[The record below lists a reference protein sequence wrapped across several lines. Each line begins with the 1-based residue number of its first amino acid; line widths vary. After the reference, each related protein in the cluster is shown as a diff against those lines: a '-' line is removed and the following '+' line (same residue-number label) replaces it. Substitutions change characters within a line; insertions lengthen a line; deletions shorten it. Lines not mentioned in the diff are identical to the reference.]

1 MRQVLKLSYLCGK
14 FQLVEDNYQLVTKTV
29 SGLEEV
35 LADEIRGMGAKN
47 VRLLH
52 RAVLCEGNKE
62 MMYRINYGARTALK
76 VLKPFK
82 TFFAKNEEE
91 LYKQA
96 QEIHWFE
103 ILTTDKTF
111 AIDAVVSG
119 SYFTHSQYVSYKL
132 KDAIVDQFRDVYGI
146 RPSINTLNPD
156 LRINLHIREDK
167 VQILFDSSGESLHK
181 RGYRKMVDKAPMNEV
196 LAAGLIQLS
205 GWQAD
210 SNFIDCMCGSGTL
223 PIEAAMF
230 AMKIPAGYYRKEY
243 GFMKWPDY
251 DEELWNKIRLEADSK
266 ICDFDHEIWASD
278 RSAKA
283 VSIAENNVQYAHLSH
298 DIHLMKKNMED
309 LTPPEGGGIVII
321 NPPYGD
327 RLEEDDIDEV
337 YENIGNTLKHNFVG
351 FKVWLITDDA
361 VALRHVGLRPVKKIP
376 IWNGPLECRF
386 VCFDIFEGKYRDM
399 KAREEN
405 EKNEESDNQP
415 PTSDS
420 ES

>member
-1 MRQVLKLSYLCGK
+1 M
-14 FQLVEDNYQLVTKTV
+14 EDSYQLVTKTAA
-29 SGLEEV
+29 GLEEV
-35 LADEIRGMGAKN
+35 LAAEIKALGAKN
-47 VRLLH
+47 VRVLH

-62 MMYRINYGARTALK
+62 LMYRINYTVRTALK

-82 TFFAKNEEE
+82 TFFAKNEDQ

-103 ILTTDKTF
+103 LLTTDQTF

-119 SYFTHSQYVSYKL
+119 NFFTHSQYAALRL

-146 RPSINTLNPD
+146 RPSINTLSPD
-156 LRINLHIREDK
+156 LRINLHIRQDK

-181 RGYRKMVDKAPMNEV
+181 RGYRKQVDKAPMNEV

-210 SNFIDCMCGSGTL
+210 CNFIDCMCGSGTL

-230 AMKIPAGYYRKEY
+230 AMNIPAGYYRKQW

-251 DEELWNKIRLEADSK
+251 DEALWQRIKEEADSK

-283 VSIAENNVQYAHLSH
+283 VAIAESNLVHAHLTR

-309 LTPPEGGGIVII
+309 LTPPEGRGVVIF

-327 RLEEDDIDEV
+327 RLEEDDIDQA
-337 YENIGNTLKHNFVG
+337 YESIGNTLKHTFKG
-351 FKVWLITDDA
+351 FQCWLITDDA
-361 VALRHVGLRPVKKIP
+361 VALKHIGLKPSEKIP
-376 IWNGPLECRF
+376 VWNGPLECRF
-386 VCFDIFEGKYRDM
+386 VRFDIFEGSYKDM
-399 KAREEN
+399 KAKSAEN
-405 EKNEESDNQP
+405 
-415 PTSDS
+415 DS
-420 ES
+420 ED

>member
-1 MRQVLKLSYLCGK
+1 M
-14 FQLVEDNYQLVTKTV
+14 EDSYQLVTKTAA
-29 SGLEEV
+29 GLEEV
-35 LADEIRGMGAKN
+35 LAAEIKALGAKN

-62 MMYRINYGARTALK
+62 LMYRINYTVRTALK

-82 TFFAKNEEE
+82 TFYAKSEDQ

-103 ILTTDKTF
+103 LLTTDQTF

-119 SYFTHSQYVSYKL
+119 NFFTHSQYAALRL

-146 RPSINTLNPD
+146 RLSINTLNPD
-156 LRINLHIREDK
+156 LRINLHIRQDK

-181 RGYRKMVDKAPMNEV
+181 RGYRKQVDKAPMNEV

-210 SNFIDCMCGSGTL
+210 CNFIDCMCGSGTL

-230 AMKIPAGYYRKEY
+230 AMNIPAGYYRNRW

-251 DEELWNKIRLEADSK
+251 DEALWLRIKEEADSR

-283 VSIAENNVQYAHLSH
+283 VAIAESNLAYAHLSH

-309 LTPPEGGGIVII
+309 LTPPEGRGILIF

-327 RLEEDDIDEV
+327 RLEEDDIDQV
-337 YENIGNTLKHNFVG
+337 YESIGNTLKHNFKG
-351 FKVWLITDDA
+351 FQCWLITDDA
-361 VALRHVGLRPVKKIP
+361 VALKHVGLKPSEKIP
-376 IWNGPLECRF
+376 VWNGPLECRF
-386 VCFDIFEGKYRDM
+386 VRFDIFEGSYKDM
-399 KAREEN
+399 KA
-405 EKNEESDNQP
+405 KNAGNDTED
-415 PTSDS
+415 
-420 ES
+420 

>member
-1 MRQVLKLSYLCGK
+1 M
-14 FQLVEDNYQLVTKTV
+14 EDSYQLVTKTAA
-29 SGLEEV
+29 GLEEV
-35 LADEIRGMGAKN
+35 LAAEIKALGAKN
-47 VRLLH
+47 VRVLH

-62 MMYRINYGARTALK
+62 LMYRINYTVRTALK

-82 TFFAKNEEE
+82 TFFAKNEDQ

-103 ILTTDKTF
+103 LLTTDQTF

-119 SYFTHSQYVSYKL
+119 NFFTHSQYAALRL

-146 RPSINTLNPD
+146 RPSINTLSPD
-156 LRINLHIREDK
+156 LRINLHIRQDK

-181 RGYRKMVDKAPMNEV
+181 RGYRKQVDKAPMNEV

-210 SNFIDCMCGSGTL
+210 CNFIDCMCGSGTL

-230 AMKIPAGYYRKEY
+230 AMNIPAGYYRKQW

-251 DEELWNKIRLEADSK
+251 DEALWQRIKEEADSK

-283 VSIAENNVQYAHLSH
+283 VAIAESNLVHALLTR

-309 LTPPEGGGIVII
+309 LTPPEGRGVVIF

-327 RLEEDDIDEV
+327 RLEEDDIDQA
-337 YENIGNTLKHNFVG
+337 YESIGNTLKHNFKG
-351 FKVWLITDDA
+351 FQCWLITDDA
-361 VALRHVGLRPVKKIP
+361 VALKHIGLKPSEKIP
-376 IWNGPLECRF
+376 VWNGPLECRF
-386 VCFDIFEGKYRDM
+386 VRFDIFEGSYKNM
-399 KAREEN
+399 KAKSAEN
-405 EKNEESDNQP
+405 
-415 PTSDS
+415 DS
-420 ES
+420 ED